1 MTRVLPSWFYRIHKL
16 SPLTHSRTH
25 SLLCGKRTTLVRYLD
40 ITASSSSEEERV
52 EIGMKKV
59 GARGGALCARV
70 ESETSPSTRFTLSLR
85 RQPRHLP
92 LVSLTHTHV
101 AHLTPPCSH
110 LFIRLNTRGYPC
122 ITHVAEEVVFIRSME
137 FPNLGQHC
145 ALESCKLLDF
155 LPYKC
160 DRCGLSFCAEH
171 RTYEARDNAS
181 STALLCER
189 RLTLIH

>member
-59 GARGGALCARV
+59 GAGLRTLCARV
-70 ESETSPSTRFTLSLR
+70 ESETSPSTRFSLCGANHVISLSSR
-85 RQPRHLP
+85 SR
-92 LVSLTHTHV
+92 THV

-110 LFIRLNTRGYPC
+110 LFIRLNTRAYPC
-122 ITHVAEEVVFIRSME
+122 ITHVAGEVVFIRSME